1 MRRVRSG
8 CGGPGA
14 VLCAGAL
21 VTQATATDTRQLI
34 IDAAQ
39 LCFRQ
44 FGMRKT
50 TVVDIG
56 RAAGLS
62 RGTVYLHFRDKAAI
76 VEACAENASQRF
88 YLGMSRAMDG
98 GGSLADK
105 LGRAAVFVSGAR
117 RVLGPDK
124 NFDEDQVSLLL
135 TKDAELLRECVDFIA
150 PYLVAAKLTGEVRKD
165 LDTRAAA
172 EWFARILFSLF
183 SMPSSTLDMDDPAVV
198 GAFVHDHVVRGFR

>member
-1 MRRVRSG
+1 
-8 CGGPGA
+8 
-14 VLCAGAL
+14 LCAGAL
-21 VTQATATDTRQLI
+21 VTQTTATDTRQLI

-39 LCFRQ
+39 VCFRQ

-76 VEACAENASQRF
+76 VEACAESASQRF
-88 YLGMSRAMDG
+88 YRGMARAMDG

-105 LGRAAVFVSGAR
+105 LSRAAMFVSEAR
-117 RVLGPDK
+117 RVLGPDEY
-124 NFDEDQVSLLL
+124 FDEDQVSLLL
-135 TKDAELLRECVDFIA
+135 AKDGELLRECVDFIA
-150 PYLVAAKLTGEVRKD
+150 PYLAAAKLMGEVRKD
-165 LDTRAAA
+165 LDTRAAG

-198 GAFVHDHVVRGFR
+198 RAFVQDHVVRGFR